1 MASVLLNFWVII
13 AIMLV
18 GYLVARCKIVPPGSD
33 RTLTQLVF
41 YTTLPA
47 LMFTTLANSNPA
59 SFFGVNGLANI
70 ISSVGTGLIY
80 TALAAT
86 VLKSRGTELTVGA
99 LVACYTNI
107 GNLGVAFLVAIT
119 GDPTP
124 AAPILLFQILV
135 MVPVFFSILDNQ
147 TGKKTEGLW
156 RTILSRLKN
165 PLLIAVFAGLM
176 VALLKIPIPELIS
189 APLEKMAGANVPII
203 LLAMGMSLRG
213 ARLPRFGRESAPLML
228 GIFCRLILGPLIA
241 FGAGYL
247 LGARGEALMA
257 IAIIGAF
264 PTANNVFV
272 YAHRYRS
279 GVTMARDAVIITT
292 VGSLLVI
299 LLITVIAQTV

>member
-80 TALAAT
+80 TALAAP
-86 VLKSRGTELTVGA
+86 VLKSRGTELPVGA
-99 LVACYTNI
+99 LVACYPNI
-107 GNLGVAFLVAIT
+107 GNLGVAFLVAIP
-119 GDPTP
+119 GAPPP

-228 GIFCRLILGPLIA
+228 GIFCRLVLGPLIA

>member
-86 VLKSRGTELTVGA
+86 VLKSRGAELTVGA

-228 GIFCRLILGPLIA
+228 GIFCRLVLGPLIA